1 MAVIRDMYRSLPIML
16 LALLPSLALA
26 APARVDEILEHQR
39 VHGFHSLSAAIEQ
52 LQSASDVPTDN
63 APLDLR
69 RRYHGAL
76 ARLSSVAG
84 ESTVALASQ
93 AKLQAMADLE
103 NCQPCRAQA
112 LLARGQLALAQG
124 HVEAA
129 RDHVAELRPLVDAA
143 DPNLQVKLGLFM
155 ARVEDSDSNLA
166 AAVEHA
172 VPAVALAEKLGNTAD
187 RLQLMI
193 VLVGLNADLGHVD
206 RAEAIAAEGV
216 AIAERAGFAEA
227 LGYLRLN
234 QGHIHALTG
243 HRDQQYRA
251 LTAALQIAAGDPG
264 LAGIEVTSRA
274 NLADYYLNQGDNI
287 AALDHASRAAALART
302 VDDKRG
308 LTVATANE
316 GIALSR
322 LGRVQEGID
331 KLKASIDM
339 AGRIGHKG
347 YVVGITHELVLVLE
361 KAGRYREA
369 LDATHQ
375 VATLNREITRQ
386 ERERAVME
394 LQEKYAAERKNREI
408 ERLEVEN
415 RLQEAEVRARS
426 WQQRLWVAMVVALL
440 LAAFPVVRRLVKAR
454 RANQRLKAANANL
467 AEQSAHDPLTGI
479 FNRRHFQTLMAQ
491 HGIAAGRDARDRGDE
506 EECVGLVLL
515 DIDHFKAI
523 NDTRGHA
530 AGDLVLVEVA
540 RRLQA
545 LVRDRDAV
553 VRWGGE
559 EFVLVL
565 PGATVAGLAV
575 LAPRILRTIGSE
587 PVRAGNTAINVTVSA
602 GCVAFPVHREKRWE
616 DALRLAD
623 AAMYLAKQ
631 RGRNRAVCV
640 TGVREDAVLDAIS
653 EDLAAAEA
661 SGRVSL
667 SMLPG
672 PLRPVLVDVA

>member
-1 MAVIRDMYRSLPIML
+1 MYRSALIVL

-39 VHGFHSLSAAIEQ
+39 VHGYHSLPAAIEQ

-84 ESTVALASQ
+84 DSTVALASQ

-103 NCQPCRAQA
+103 NCQPCRVQA
-112 LLARGQLALAQG
+112 LLARGQLALAKG
-124 HVEAA
+124 HIEAA
-129 RDHVAELRPLVDAA
+129 RGHVAELRPLVDPA
-143 DPNLQVKLGLFM
+143 DQGLQVKLGLFM
-155 ARVEDSDSNLA
+155 ARLEDSDSNLA

-172 VPAVALAEKLGNTAD
+172 VPAVALAEKRGNTAD

-193 VLVGLNADLGHVD
+193 VLVGLNADLGHVE
-206 RAEAIAAEGV
+206 RAGAIAAEGV
-216 AIAERAGFAEA
+216 VIAKRVGFDEA
-227 LGYLRLN
+227 LGYLLLN

-243 HRDQQYRA
+243 QRDQQYKA
-251 LTAALQIAAGDPG
+251 LAAALQIAAGDPG
-264 LAGIEVTSRA
+264 LAGIEVTSRS
-274 NLADYYLNQGDNI
+274 NLADYYLNQGNNV
-287 AALDHASRAAALART
+287 AALDHASRATALART
-302 VDDKRG
+302 VDDQRG

-331 KLKASIDM
+331 KLNASIDM

-369 LDATHQ
+369 LDATQQ
-375 VATLNREITRQ
+375 VAALNREITRQ

-394 LQEKYAAERKNREI
+394 LQEKYAAERRNREI
-408 ERLEVEN
+408 ERLEAEN
-415 RLQEAEVRARS
+415 RLKEAEVRART

-440 LAAFPVVRRLVKAR
+440 LAAFPVLRRLVKAR
-454 RANQRLKAANANL
+454 HANRRLKAANANL
-467 AEQSAHDPLTGI
+467 AEQSAHDPLTGV
-479 FNRRHFQTLMAQ
+479 FNRRHFQALMAQ
-491 HGIAAGRDARDRGDE
+491 HGIAAGRGAFDGEDDG

-523 NDTRGHA
+523 NDTRGHV

-540 RRLQA
+540 RRLQG

-565 PGATVAGLAV
+565 PGASVAGLAV

-587 PVRAGNTAINVTVSA
+587 PVRAGNAAIDVTVSA
-602 GCVAFPVHREKRWE
+602 GCVAFPVNREKRWE
-616 DALRLAD
+616 DALQLAD

-640 TGVREDAVLDAIS
+640 TAVREGEVLDAIS
-653 EDLAAAEA
+653 DDLATAEA

-667 SMLPG
+667 LMLPG
-672 PLRPVLVDVA
+672 PSRPVALDVA

>member
-1 MAVIRDMYRSLPIML
+1 MYRPALIML

-39 VHGFHSLSAAIEQ
+39 VHGYQSLSAAIEQ

-84 ESTVALASQ
+84 DSTVALASQ

-103 NCQPCRAQA
+103 NCQPCRVQA
-112 LLARGQLALAQG
+112 LLARGQLALAKG
-124 HVEAA
+124 HIEAA
-129 RDHVAELRPLVDAA
+129 RGHVAELRPLVDPA
-143 DPNLQVKLGLFM
+143 DVDLQVKLGLFM

-172 VPAVALAEKLGNTAD
+172 VPAMAMAEKRGNTAD

-193 VLVGLNADLGHVD
+193 VLVGLNADLGHFE
-206 RAEAIAAEGV
+206 RAEAIAEEGV
-216 AIAERAGFAEA
+216 AIAERVSFAEA

-243 HRDQQYRA
+243 QRDRQFKA
-251 LTAALQIAAGDPG
+251 LTAALRIAAGTPG
-264 LAGIEVTSRA
+264 LAGIEVTSRS
-274 NLADYYLNQGDNI
+274 NLADYYLNQGDNV
-287 AALDHASRAAALART
+287 AALDHAVRAATLARM

-316 GIALSR
+316 GIAMSR

-331 KLKASIDM
+331 KLNASIDM

-361 KAGRYREA
+361 KAGRYHEA
-369 LDATHQ
+369 LDATQQ
-375 VATLNREITRQ
+375 VAALNREITRQ

-394 LQEKYAAERKNREI
+394 LQEKYAAERRNREI
-408 ERLEVEN
+408 ERLEAEN
-415 RLQEAEVRARS
+415 RLQEAEVRART

-440 LAAFPVVRRLVKAR
+440 LAAFPIVRRLLKAR
-454 RANQRLKAANANL
+454 RANRRLKAANANL
-467 AEQSAHDPLTGI
+467 AEQSAHDPLTGV

-491 HGIAAGRDARDRGDE
+491 HGIAAGRGALDRGDD

-565 PGATVAGLAV
+565 PGASVAGLTV

-587 PVRAGNTAINVTVSA
+587 PVRAGNTAIDVTVSA
-602 GCVAFPVHREKRWE
+602 GCVAFPVNREKRWE
-616 DALRLAD
+616 DALQLAD

-631 RGRNRAVCV
+631 RGRNRALCV
-640 TGVREDAVLDAIS
+640 TGVREGEVLDAIS
-653 EDLAAAEA
+653 DDLAAAEA

-672 PLRPVLVDVA
+672 PSRPVAVDVA